1 MYSLSIFPKLLLVTL
16 VGSFLYACEVK
27 VSTSGGAKVQPSE
40 TVKESPVSS
49 SSPNT
54 DKGSPK
60 DAGSTKASSDD
71 KQGDIAAANEAIRL
85 NPNDATAYLVRGM
98 AKANLGDNQVAITD
112 LNEGIRL
119 NPNLADA
126 AVYLIRGGAKSE
138 LGDKQGA
145 IADMRK
151 AADLFKQ
158 SSNTELYNDAI
169 AFIEKLSK

>member
-1 MYSLSIFPKLLLVTL
+1 
-16 VGSFLYACEVK
+16 
-27 VSTSGGAKVQPSE
+27 
-40 TVKESPVSS
+40 
-49 SSPNT
+49 
-54 DKGSPK
+54 
-60 DAGSTKASSDD
+60 
-71 KQGDIAAANEAIRL
+71 
-85 NPNDATAYLVRGM
+85 M

-145 IADMRK
+145 IADFSEAIRLNPNDASNYQLRGLTKYELGDKQGAIADMRK